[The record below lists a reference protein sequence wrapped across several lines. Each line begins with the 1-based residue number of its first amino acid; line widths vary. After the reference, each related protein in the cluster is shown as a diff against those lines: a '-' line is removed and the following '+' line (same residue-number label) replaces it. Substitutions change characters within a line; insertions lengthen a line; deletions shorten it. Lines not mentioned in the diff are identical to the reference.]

1 MNVESGCCC
10 RAQHLTLRE
19 IEVAELVAAGQSNHQ
34 IGQGLSLSHYTVASY
49 VEAAMRRFDVS
60 TRAALVAC
68 CYSSGVLDGWPPR
81 RTGRQC
87 INAAEEACHVT
98 LARRSRGAARH

>member
-1 MNVESGCCC
+1 MAVETGCCC
-10 RAQHLTLRE
+10 RAEHLTMRE
-19 IEVAELVAAGQSNHQ
+19 IEVAALVAAGQSNHQ

-49 VEAAMRRFDVS
+49 IESAMHRFEVS

-68 CYSSGVLDGWPPR
+68 CYSSGVLDGWPPQ

-87 INAAEEACHVT
+87 INAAAIVCDVHYGRP
-98 LARRSRGAARH
+98 RR